1 MEVNT
6 MLLKETGNEFRL
18 EALLISHTQN
28 CLFDIQ
34 HGLRELSEMEGII
47 RKLKKE
53 QNRLERISKTL
64 NKMGITLEEISER
77 YERAEDLIIDHLDN
91 VIVARELSSQ
101 KIIKTTVFKKLPFSE
116 FHSRRYEKKYLK
128 LINLMK

>member
-34 HGLRELSEMEGII
+34 HELRELSEMEGII

>member
-91 VIVARELSSQ
+91 VIVARGLSSQ
-101 KIIKTTVFKKLPFSE
+101 KVIKTIAFKKLPFSE